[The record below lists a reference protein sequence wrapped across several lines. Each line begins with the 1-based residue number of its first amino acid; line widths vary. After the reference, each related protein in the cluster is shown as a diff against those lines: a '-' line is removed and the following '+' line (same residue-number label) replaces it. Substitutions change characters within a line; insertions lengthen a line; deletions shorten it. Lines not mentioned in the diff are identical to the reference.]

1 MRPVPLRIPRTW
13 REQQREQRE
22 IQIDSGIALL
32 RLPATLAAAD
42 EHGFTCSDGAI
53 QAVVLEVFCD
63 NFRQAAIFCI
73 RPEVRI
79 EPAELVRRTSSDR
92 IADDGLIRIEDG
104 SRNSSASRRASA
116 SERMT

>member
-13 REQQREQRE
+13 RDQQRQQRE

-42 EHGFTCSDGAI
+42 ERVHRSDGAK

-63 NFRQAAIFCI
+63 NFRQAVIFCI

-79 EPAELVRRTSSDR
+79 EPAELVRPTSSDR
-92 IADDGLIRIEDG
+92 IADDDSFG
-104 SRNSSASRRASA
+104 
-116 SERMT
+116 